1 MNLQEQVYRIQSM
14 MGVIFEENR
23 FQKMGEDKYKSCYM
37 SDITRMEIIDM
48 FFSKV
53 KENPDYHKEKP
64 DFDLLTDD
72 WDGYDDQVYIQNK
85 LEDDTII
92 FYEGWVDSCWSAA
105 YNKPQ
110 YENMSE
116 EEIIESII
124 TNRFPRI
131 GEEFNMTIQEYGY
144 FYKNGYIMYVVFKKM
159 NPLSTEDYK

>member
-1 MNLQEQVYRIQSM
+1 MDLQEQISRIQSM
-14 MGVIFEENR
+14 MGVINEENR
-23 FQKMGEDKYKSCYM
+23 FQKMEEDKYKSCSM

-53 KENPDYHKEKP
+53 KENPNHHKEKP
-64 DFDLLTDD
+64 NYKLLLDD

-92 FYEGWVDSCWSAA
+92 FYEGWVDSCWSAV

-116 EEIIESII
+116 EEVIESII
-124 TNRFPRI
+124 TDRFPRI
-131 GEEFNMTIQEYGY
+131 AEEFNMFIKDYGY
-144 FYKNGYIMYVVFKKM
+144 TYRNGYIMYVELKKI
-159 NPLSTEDYK
+159 

>member
-1 MNLQEQVYRIQSM
+1 MNLKEQISRIKSM

-23 FQKMGEDKYKSCYM
+23 FQKMGEDKYKSCSM

-53 KENPDYHKEKP
+53 KENPDYHKENP

-92 FYEGWVDSCWSAA
+92 FYEGWADSCWYAV

-110 YENMSE
+110 YKNMTE
-116 EEIIESII
+116 EEVIENII

-131 GEEFNMTIQEYGY
+131 AEEFNMTIKDYGY
-144 FYKNGYIMYVVFKKM
+144 MYRNGYIMYVELKK
-159 NPLSTEDYK
+159 K

>member
-1 MNLQEQVYRIQSM
+1 MNLQEQISRIQSM

-23 FQKMGEDKYKSCYM
+23 FQKMGEDKYKSCSM
-37 SDITRMEIIDM
+37 SDITRMEIIDV

-92 FYEGWVDSCWSAA
+92 FYEGWVDSCWGAV

-116 EEIIESII
+116 EEVIESII
-124 TNRFPRI
+124 TDRFPRI
-131 GEEFNMTIQEYGY
+131 ADEFSMFIKDYGY
-144 FYKNGYIMYVVFKKM
+144 TYRNGYIMYVKLKKI
-159 NPLSTEDYK
+159 

>member
-1 MNLQEQVYRIQSM
+1 MNLKEQISRIKSM

-23 FQKMGEDKYKSCYM
+23 FQKMGEDKYKSCSM

-53 KENPDYHKEKP
+53 KENPDYHKENP

-92 FYEGWVDSCWSAA
+92 FYEGWVDSCWYAV

-110 YENMSE
+110 YKNMTE
-116 EEIIESII
+116 EEVIENII

-131 GEEFNMTIQEYGY
+131 AEEFNMTIKDYGY
-144 FYKNGYIMYVVFKKM
+144 MYRNGYSMYVELKK
-159 NPLSTEDYK
+159 K

>member
-144 FYKNGYIMYVVFKKM
+144 FYKDGYIMYVVFKKM